1 MMKTPRIT
9 LFAAVAALLFSC
21 DIPAT
26 EDPVSGLK
34 IDPSAI
40 NFTYE
45 GGEQIVN
52 ITATDAWTLESAG
65 ADWCRY
71 YPESGK
77 GDSPVKIVVSENLDR
92 NNGRSTELT
101 LKSGSLSATLTITQ
115 DVNSDNSS
123 FYINKKNVEVPA
135 EGGEFDITVVS
146 EKVDYEITIVAGW
159 ITELSRSGNRTT
171 GETIRFKADANPSD
185 KNTRTGI
192 VSVCTMDAK
201 DGSCIPVTVKQITW
215 PKYAHMNIGYR
226 FTATW
231 CGWCPYMDEVFHNT
245 AIDPA
250 NHFQFITFHASPGYP
265 LYFADSDPLC
275 TVYGIQGYPTGVLNG
290 WKEISNNT
298 NISAGVNK
306 VAESIKQFEEDFRC
320 TTGISVSSSLSGN
333 TLNVEASVK
342 AVPGEYSI
350 LAFVIESGIIQAQT
364 LFHTDGSPT
373 ETVSNFVHDNVA
385 RKTITNSPKGDAF
398 TATHEASS
406 FTWSTTLDGSW
417 SKSNLF
423 VAVLVLRSY
432 SESTGS
438 KAKLSYP
445 NYYVANSVIAAV
457 GSSKEMQNE
466 K

>member
-1 MMKTPRIT
+1 MNTPRIT

-40 NFTYE
+40 NFAYE

-77 GDSPVKIVVSENLDR
+77 IVVSENLDR
-92 NNGRSTELT
+92 NNGRITELT

-171 GETIRFKADANPSD
+171 GETIRFKADANPSE

-192 VSVCTMDAK
+192 VSVCTK

-231 CGWCPYMDEVFHNT
+231 CGWCPRMNKSVKQAQDDYPDKIQHVAIHGGGSSLDFSGANTLMDQYM
-245 AIDPA
+245 
-250 NHFQFITFHASPGYP
+250 
-265 LYFADSDPLC
+265 
-275 TVYGIQGYPTGVLNG
+275 IQGFPTGIVDG
-290 WKEISNNT
+290 RIEIDN
-298 NISAGVNK
+298 
-306 VAESIKQFEEDFRC
+306 ESIK
-320 TTGISVSSSLSGN
+320 TTARNIVNAAKETESTYGTSTGASIATTLKGN
-333 TLNVEASVK
+333 NLDINMRLFFK
-342 AVPGEYSI
+342 VPGDYLVTVLLVED
-350 LAFVIESGIIQAQT
+350 GIIAQQT
-364 LFHTDGSPT
+364 DYDEGVTHTSY
-373 ETVSNFVHDNVA
+373 VHDNVA
-385 RKTITNSPKGDAF
+385 RYAVTPIKGESVAGVEQFSIRDLKWSVTINEGWNADNVRVLAYVQAAYGDRRKISTANYGDFYVDNCFTVQAGKTLELET
-398 TATHEASS
+398 E
-406 FTWSTTLDGSW
+406 
-417 SKSNLF
+417 
-423 VAVLVLRSY
+423 
-432 SESTGS
+432 
-438 KAKLSYP
+438 
-445 NYYVANSVIAAV
+445 
-457 GSSKEMQNE
+457 
-466 K
+466 